1 MQEGGHCPDI
11 SIRQRCAVEIQCGR
25 IENLTTYMKSSRSGA
40 RQRAAPLLVEAQEN
54 SIEENE
60 SGKVFAVENDNFN
73 IRQPGCSNERQMA
86 LAVDLVVKY
95 SEYIQ
100 NDGKKCSEF
109 EKTALVIVPRAVAIP
124 LRPPHPLQPQRIHA
138 GS

>member
-1 MQEGGHCPDI
+1 MARRMQEGGHCPVI

-40 RQRAAPLLVEAQEN
+40 RQRAVPLLMEAQEK

-100 NDGKKCSEF
+100 NDGKNAPSLK
-109 EKTALVIVPRAVAIP
+109 KL
-124 LRPPHPLQPQRIHA
+124 LLL
-138 GS
+138 